1 MIVGTQSYTWYQAY
15 QEAQGKPLAEHWDE
29 VLAQVAQAGCQA
41 FENTVDAIAT
51 PALAEAMGR
60 LLAKHGLSMPSV
72 YAGSRL
78 HDEGWEESVREVLE
92 RARLA
97 RQLGATVLVT
107 NPQPLPQDKTD
118 AQLRLQARAL
128 DTLGRELRSLGLRLA
143 FHNHSVEM
151 RASAREFHHM
161 LLGTDPAHVGL
172 CLDTHWIYRGAGN
185 SQVALEDIVQLY
197 GARIASLHLRQS
209 RSGVWTQT
217 LCDGDLDYGP
227 LVASLR
233 ALRFDGPLIMEQAV
247 EAGTPTGLPPVE
259 RERLSRQWVR
269 TVFGI

>member
-15 QEAQGKPLAEHWDE
+15 QEAQGKKLAEHWDE
-29 VLAQVAQAGCQA
+29 VLAQVAQSGCQA
-41 FENTVDAIAT
+41 FEITTDAIAT
-51 PALAEAMGR
+51 PALAETMGR

-78 HDEGWEESVREVLE
+78 HDAGWEASVNEVIAG
-92 RARLA
+92 ARLA
-97 RQLGATVLVT
+97 KRLGAKVLVT

-118 AQLRLQARAL
+118 AELRIQAKAL
-128 DTLGRELRSLGLRLA
+128 DALGRELRGLGLRLA

-161 LLGTDPAHVGL
+161 MLGTDPAHVGL

-185 SQVALEDIVQLY
+185 SQVALDDIVQLY

-209 RSGVWTQT
+209 RDGVWTQT
-217 LCDGDLDYGP
+217 LCDGDIDYRP
-227 LVASLR
+227 LVASLHS
-233 ALRFDGPLIMEQAV
+233 LHFDGPLIMEQAV
-247 EAGTPTGLPPVE
+247 EQGTPTGLPPVE
-259 RERLSRQWVR
+259 RERLSREWVR
-269 TVFGI
+269 TVFGV